1 MKTNI
6 LLFISFFLFSCSSI
20 SVQQEASLRFDT
32 LFIAKVESKKSIT
45 LDPNESKSGRVLV
58 GLVSTGPIGAI
69 ATAITEDDFSNPK
82 AFEYTFSKNDNEV
95 KVVLSRSITAIGSC
109 VEVISPDDS
118 KIEIL
123 RVVTPEQCE

>member
-1 MKTNI
+1 MKTII

-69 ATAITEDDFSNPK
+69 ARI
-82 AFEYTFSKNDNEV
+82 
-95 KVVLSRSITAIGSC
+95 SRTGT
-109 VEVISPDDS
+109 VGG
-118 KIEIL
+118 
-123 RVVTPEQCE
+123 